1 MPRRHHSIILLLA
14 LLIGAA
20 GMNYVQAATYSGS
33 CGTNATWS
41 YNTINRKL
49 TISGSGAMTNYTSSS
64 PAPWD
69 SYKTSILIISIANTI
84 TSIGD
89 YAFAS
94 CTKADLVSIG
104 TGVKSIGSNAFRGCS
119 FLSSVTIPNGVTTI
133 GNAAF
138 YNCSNLRYVSIPS
151 SVTSLGSQAFYGC
164 TKLTS
169 ISIPNSVTKLGTYTL
184 SGSGIVDIYVY
195 WTTTSG
201 DHCIPVWTTGFVTK
215 VPQTAVT
222 LHVPCG
228 TRSMYMGLTGW
239 RDFTVVEPQYTITAQ
254 TNNSSYGTVQI
265 DDGTAG
271 ADVSKT
277 VHCATNVTLTAVTT
291 TSECNIDFL
300 QWNDGNK
307 DNPRTIT
314 AERSI
319 TYTAQFGTIGGDC
332 GASGNNLT
340 WAFNR
345 CTGVLTISG
354 SGAMKDYE
362 RTGEYCAE
370 YSSSAPWIA
379 YKASIT
385 SIVLPYGLTHI
396 GNYAFYQ
403 CRGITDIDLPAA
415 LLSIGDYAFAETGL
429 QQVCIPE
436 GVTTIGGSAFAAMCS
451 TTAGTTPLKRVYLP
465 NSLTSIGAYALYY
478 NPLKF
483 LTYPASAN
491 SFSTPYRGAYP
502 ANEIYASWKTDIPT
516 RQGRVEAV
524 ASPRLKMHIPYGTTA
539 LYRAKDWARIYQLVE
554 DVDER
559 AIDLGLSIRWASC
572 NVGATSPEENG
583 EYYMWADT
591 LGGWDSYVRA
601 NYPYYKNNQ
610 YTRYNATDH
619 RTRLIPFDDVAYIRW
634 GETWRMPTKD
644 EWHELFTQCTWEKEK
659 LNDVWVYKVT
669 GPNGNY
675 IYIPLPGYIEGTFHS
690 PEADGYYWTSELYST
705 GSPISTFIT
714 SGGTRNSGPANPSYG
729 RSVRAVYR
737 REWPSFTLTI
747 TDTPESTAYTK
758 AVNAGSSYTLTAQE
772 DECHHFIRW
781 ADGNTDNPRTV
792 TVTAD
797 ASYTAEFEE
806 KQYTITVT
814 TDDASMGSVSITE
827 N

>member
-1 MPRRHHSIILLLA
+1 MEMPLRCIHRILLLIA
-14 LLIGAA
+14 LLVGSA
-20 GMNYVQAATYSGS
+20 GMNYAQAATYSGS

-41 YNTINRKL
+41 YNTINRQL
-49 TISGSGAMTNYTSSS
+49 TISGTGAMADYTSSS
-64 PAPWD
+64 PAPWA
-69 SYKTSILIISIANTI
+69 SYNILAISIANTI

-89 YAFAS
+89 YAFAQCRPIIS
-94 CTKADLVSIG
+94 LSIG
-104 TGVKSIGSNAFRGCS
+104 TGVTSIGSYAFSGCTL
-119 FLSSVTIPNGVTTI
+119 LSGVTIPKGVTTI

-184 SGSGIVDIYVY
+184 SESGIVDIYVY

-215 VPQTAVT
+215 VPQTDVT

-228 TRSMYMGLTGW
+228 TRYMYMGLTGW

-254 TNNSSYGTVQI
+254 TNNSSYGTVKI

-277 VHCATNVTLTAVTT
+277 VNCATNVTLTAVTT

-354 SGAMKDYE
+354 SGAMADWS
-362 RTGEYCAE
+362 AE
-370 YSSSAPWIA
+370 TDVPW
-379 YKASIT
+379 YKYRESIT
-385 SIVLPYGLTHI
+385 SVVLPVGLTSI
-396 GNYAFYQ
+396 GAYAFYG
-403 CRGITDIDLPAA
+403 CALTKIDIPAA
-415 LLSIGDYAFAETGL
+415 VRNFGKKAFFSSSLREI
-429 QQVCIPE
+429 CIPE
-436 GVTTIGGSAFAAMCS
+436 GVTTLPDSLFGGHTT
-451 TTAGTTPLKRVYLP
+451 TTAPLERIYLP
-465 NSLTSIGAYALYY
+465 STLTSMYDIGLAYTRLQTLTIPKSVAGY
-478 NPLKF
+478 NIVIHWRYNYAPK
-483 LTYPASAN
+483 T
-491 SFSTPYRGAYP
+491 
-502 ANEIYASWKTDIPT
+502 IYASWTENVP
-516 RQGRVEAV
+516 RRGGRLESAYP
-524 ASPRLKMHIPYGTTA
+524 SLSKMHVPYSTTS
-539 LYRAKDWARIYQLVE
+539 LYTGSSIYHWSRVCGIVE

-572 NVGATSPEENG
+572 NIGATAPEESG

-591 LGGWDSYVRA
+591 LGGWDSYDMA
-601 NYPYYKNNQ
+601 HHPYYKNNQ
-610 YTRYNATDH
+610 YTRYNDTDY
-619 RTRLIPFDDVAYIRW
+619 RTRLIPFDDAAYIRW

-644 EWHELFTQCTWEKEK
+644 EWNELYTQCTWEKEK
-659 LNDVWVYKVT
+659 LNDEWVYKVT

-675 IYIPLPGYIEGTFHS
+675 IYIPLAGYKEYTNLYKDDFGT
-690 PEADGYYWTSELYST
+690 YWTSELYSSGSPFATSISGSRGWGT
-705 GSPISTFIT
+705 GSPSI
-714 SGGTRNSGPANPSYG
+714 G
-729 RSVRAVYR
+729 RPIRAVYR

-747 TDTPESTAYTK
+747 TDTPEGTSYTK

-772 DECHHFIRW
+772 DACHPFVRW
-781 ADGNTDNPRTV
+781 SDGNTDNPRTV

-797 ASYTAEFEE
+797 ATYTAEFETE
-806 KQYTITVT
+806 QYTITVES
-814 TDDASMGSVSITE
+814 DDPSMGTVDAVKIGE
-827 N
+827 